1 MVNEVKDGVE
11 LRRYAHVPMAEG
23 IDNVD
28 ALRSVAYLMVV
39 GTGFVQVGRRMSW
52 GTVKAQS
59 RLNKLYS
66 DRRKMKELA
75 RGAGMRPVSA
85 GEESGAGSGGEPKE
99 EPEEELREELEEEPG
114 EELEEEPGEELEEPG
129 EDLGAEPGE
138 DLGAEPGEEP
148 EEGLGAEGAGVK
160 PRKEAGEDAGRGPV
174 EEPQEK
180 PAKHPCRLC

>member
-114 EELEEEPGEELEEPG
+114 EELEEPG